1 MMERRRMERLDHWWA
16 EVMPSY
22 PALGKVVKACL
33 SIFIGPIEQSFSIMN
48 DFMDRKSNHL
58 AVRSYSAI
66 QTIKYDLKARNTTTF
81 SDFHQKNIH
90 VYDAVDKSVTFHMQI
105 AYGRYKRRLHAEK
118 EKKRTRELCRW
129 KLQRYHQ
136 EILLQK

>member
-22 PALGKVVKACL
+22 PALGKVWKACL
-33 SIFIGPIEQSFSIMN
+33 SIFTGPRIEQSFSVMK

-81 SDFHQKNIH
+81 SDFHQFYTGFKDYSLLKA
-90 VYDAVDKSVTFHMQI
+90 VYLDLQPTALTMK
-105 AYGRYKRRLHAEK
+105 YGN
-118 EKKRTRELCRW
+118 
-129 KLQRYHQ
+129 
-136 EILLQK
+136 ILLLTVCSVYQTYPIQ